1 MFRTCGYFNH
11 APNGIANSVRPI
23 PSHAVPGQ
31 LPETVEEAE
40 ETGAGAGGGV
50 TARSCCPFHYS
61 FGLWKGSSERK
72 A

>member
-11 APNGIANSVRPI
+11 APNGIANSVWPI
-23 PSHAVPGQ
+23 PYHAVPGQ

-40 ETGAGAGGGV
+40 EAGAGGG
-50 TARSCCPFHYS
+50 AALPFS
-61 FGLWKGSSERK
+61 LQFWLMEKLFSEHK